1 MRSVMKRICLSL
13 AVIAVLIFTGCGQKK
28 TKDPITVTLWHVYG
42 GQTESPLNDLIDQ
55 FNETIGKEENI
66 WVQVGSV
73 TNTNTIHENVLASAF
88 GDPGAS
94 ELPDMFVSYPKTVLA
109 MPDDTVL
116 VDYCDYFT
124 KEELDEFIPA
134 FLEEGV
140 INDRLSILPV
150 AKSTEVMFVNKTAFD
165 RFAKETGAD
174 IEDLRTWEGLF
185 AMSEQYAEWTD
196 NKTPKIP
203 HDGKNFFVHDY
214 HFNYI
219 QVGGESLG
227 TDFFNGDKIVYDTSE
242 FGQVWEPYA
251 RAAIEGGI
259 WLNEGYATEPLRTGE
274 SIVSVASSASVL
286 YYEDIVT
293 YSDNRSEPIEI
304 IARPVPVFKNGG
316 KLVMQ
321 RGAGICLTKSD
332 PEREEAAAKFVKW
345 LTEPEKNVQFVTSVG
360 YMPVTEKAFELLP
373 EAINNLTNEKYKSL
387 YQAFIDTQNENTFYC
402 APQMDSYLDSEMK
415 FEKNIRMKL
424 TSARKRYMNNEAD
437 IETLVWDTFQEFSD
451 SME

>member
-55 FNETIGKEENI
+55 FNETIAREENI
-66 WVQVGSV
+66 RVQVGSV

-140 INDRLSILPV
+140 IHDRLSILPV

-165 RFAKETGAD
+165 RFAKETGAN

-214 HFNYI
+214 HFNYF
-219 QVGGESLG
+219 QDRKS
-227 TDFFNGDKIVYDTSE
+227 T
-242 FGQVWEPYA
+242 
-251 RAAIEGGI
+251 R
-259 WLNEGYATEPLRTGE
+259 LNSSHRSQSRMP
-274 SIVSVASSASVL
+274 SSA
-286 YYEDIVT
+286 
-293 YSDNRSEPIEI
+293 
-304 IARPVPVFKNGG
+304 
-316 KLVMQ
+316 
-321 RGAGICLTKSD
+321 
-332 PEREEAAAKFVKW
+332 
-345 LTEPEKNVQFVTSVG
+345 
-360 YMPVTEKAFELLP
+360 
-373 EAINNLTNEKYKSL
+373 
-387 YQAFIDTQNENTFYC
+387 
-402 APQMDSYLDSEMK
+402 
-415 FEKNIRMKL
+415 
-424 TSARKRYMNNEAD
+424 
-437 IETLVWDTFQEFSD
+437 
-451 SME
+451 

>member
-1 MRSVMKRICLSL
+1 MRSTEEKIKRKVISVVIIVAILSTM
-13 AVIAVLIFTGCGQKK
+13 TGCGKSQSRKE
-28 TKDPITVTLWHVYG
+28 PITLTIWHVYG
-42 GQTESPLNDLIDQ
+42 GQTDSPLNDLIDE
-55 FNETIGKEENI
+55 FNGTEGKKEGI
-66 WVQVGSV
+66 KIQVGMVS
-73 TNTNTIHENVLASAF
+73 NTNTIHEEVLKAANK
-88 GDPGAS
+88 DPGAAK
-94 ELPDMFVSYPKTVLA
+94 LPDL
-109 MPDDTVL
+109 
-116 VDYCDYFT
+116 
-124 KEELDEFIPA
+124 FI
-134 FLEEGV
+134 
-140 INDRLSILPV
+140 S
-150 AKSTEVMFVNKTAFD
+150 
-165 RFAKETGAD
+165 
-174 IEDLRTWEGLF
+174 
-185 AMSEQYAEWTD
+185 
-196 NKTPKIP
+196 
-203 HDGKNFFVHDY
+203 
-214 HFNYI
+214 
-219 QVGGESLG
+219 
-227 TDFFNGDKIVYDTSE
+227 
-242 FGQVWEPYA
+242 WEPYA

-387 YQAFIDTQNENTFYC
+387 YQAFIDTQNEYTFYC